1 MVTDAMIE
9 AGLQHYSEGGCSGLD
24 DRERRE
30 VVQDIITSAL
40 AQAETQPVAWV
51 IPGRDNADANGFID
65 AMAWEEGEF
74 TRPLFTSPVPAKREA
89 GADFDRI
96 TTLEAE
102 LQKAREALSELERY
116 VSMECYDQWLPEG
129 HAKTSRLSRLIDRT
143 QAAIRALSQDK
154 EARDEAL

>member
-1 MVTDAMIE
+1 MSDLVAE
-9 AGLQHYSEGGCSGLD
+9 AITEAFG
-24 DRERRE
+24 ERCPDFE
-30 VVQDIITSAL
+30 PECHCCKAW
-40 AQAETQPVAWV
+40 AE
-51 IPGRDNADANGFID
+51 
-65 AMAWEEGEF
+65 
-74 TRPLFTSPVPAKREA
+74 
-89 GADFDRI
+89 FDRI